1 MVPPVGIK
9 LLATA
14 TLLLALAPA
23 AQGAATVPD
32 WVRSAAAE
40 PLPSYPS
47 ETKAVVLLHETVF
60 TVHEDGK
67 AEERVREVIKILR
80 PQGRHYGEAGVSYNS
95 DEKLN
100 YLHVWSIGPDGH
112 EYELKDKD
120 LVEVGDGEG
129 FELYSD
135 QRAKV
140 GRPPAMDPGAVMACE
155 YSQKVRPYAAETGW
169 YFQHSIP
176 VRRSTYILQLPPGW
190 EYREFWFQHA
200 KLAAT
205 EAGPNRWQWQL
216 ENIPAIN
223 MEDVRLA
230 PASAAFRGRMTI
242 AYYGAGQPRY
252 SGDWR
257 ALGLFYD
264 QLSHDR
270 ATATPEMAAKAQ
282 ELVAGKTDFAD
293 RVQAIAEFVQSQ
305 IRYVAIEI
313 AIGGYQPHPAQDIY
327 KNRYGDCKD
336 KATLLKAMLASVGI
350 NADYLLVDVYR
361 GVIAPDVPS
370 TEGNHMV
377 TAIELPA
384 GYQSPRLH
392 SVITA
397 NNGKRYLVFDPT
409 WEFTPFGQLE
419 PELQG
424 SYGVLL
430 SGADSQ
436 AIRLPVLP
444 PVDNLLERTGKFQL
458 QPDGTLKGNVTEQ
471 RSGDMASYR
480 RRLYTSKTEK
490 EQREAVEAMLA
501 RDLPAFTLELQKP
514 ENLTPLSSTLKIR
527 YSLTVPNY
535 AKSTGPLLL
544 VRPRILG
551 SDSEALDQK
560 PRIYPM
566 DMDETRVVR
575 DVFEV
580 ELPPNYTVD
589 ELPDPV
595 KLDTDFASY
604 SSHSELKGST
614 VRYTREYTVKQIEIP
629 ASRYAELLAL
639 NSSIEADER
648 SSAVLKKAN

>member
-1 MVPPVGIK
+1 MF
-9 LLATA
+9 
-14 TLLLALAPA
+14 APA
-23 AQGAATVPD
+23 AQAAATVPD

-40 PLPSYPS
+40 HLPSYPA
-47 ETKAVVLLHETVF
+47 ETKAVVLLHEIIF

-80 PQGRHYGEAGVSYNS
+80 PQGRFYGEAGVSYNS

-120 LVEVGDGEG
+120 LVEVGASAS

-140 GRPPAMDPGAVMACE
+140 GKPPALDPGAVMAYE
-155 YSQKVRPYAAETGW
+155 YSQRVRPYAAEASW
-169 YFQHSIP
+169 DFQRSIP
-176 VRRSTYILQLPPGW
+176 VRRSTYILQLPQGW
-190 EYREFWFQHA
+190 EYRDFWFQHA
-200 KLAAT
+200 KIAAA
-205 EAGPNRWQWQL
+205 EAGPNRWQWQI
-216 ENIPAIN
+216 ENVPAID

-230 PASAAFRGRMTI
+230 PASAAFEGRMAI
-242 AYYGAGQPRY
+242 AYYGSGQNKN

-257 ALGLFYD
+257 ALGLYYD
-264 QLSHDR
+264 QLTRDR
-270 ATATPEMAAKAQ
+270 LTATPEMAAKAQ

-293 RVQAIAEFVQSQ
+293 RVQAIAEFTQSQ

-313 AIGGYQPHPAQDIY
+313 AIGGYQPHAAQDIY

-336 KATLLKAMLASVGI
+336 KATLLKAMLASIGI
-350 NADYLLVDVYR
+350 NADYVLVDVDR

-370 TEGNHMV
+370 TQGNHMIA
-377 TAIELPA
+377 AIELPA
-384 GYQSPRLH
+384 GYHADRLH
-392 SVITA
+392 SLVTA
-397 NNGKRYLVFDPT
+397 NTGKRYLVFDPT

-430 SGADSQ
+430 AGADSQ
-436 AIRLPVLP
+436 AIRLPVLQP
-444 PVDNLLERTGKFQL
+444 ADNLLERNGKFQL

-471 RSGDMASYR
+471 RSGNMASYR

-490 EQREAVEAMLA
+490 EQREAVQRILEQ
-501 RDLPAFTLELQKP
+501 DLPAFTLELQKP
-514 ENLTPLSSTLKIR
+514 ENLTPLNSTLKIH

-535 AKSTGPLLL
+535 AKPAGPLLL
-544 VRPRILG
+544 IRPRILG

-560 PRIYPM
+560 PRTYPM
-566 DMDETRVVR
+566 DMDNTRVVR
-575 DVFEV
+575 DTFEV
-580 ELPPNYTVD
+580 ELPPGYTVD

-604 SSHSELKGST
+604 SSHSEFQGGT

-629 ASRYAELLAL
+629 ANRYAALQQL
-639 NSSIEADER
+639 NSRIEADER
-648 SSAVLKKAN
+648 SSAVLKKSN